1 MNLQTLLK
9 KLSAGHQTRHTAA
22 FTVADWTTSGI
33 VFSSIQRNADRNL
46 LLQSHFEPWPNDF
59 DPFASAQDTAAFLRS
74 LQQQHS
80 WIGRPSAI
88 SVPRQLTAMRLLQI
102 PVAAAAD
109 LAGAIS
115 LQLET
120 RQQSAE
126 PQQWDFLQH
135 PDSGSD
141 NLYVTVLQV
150 PARITAVITEVAA
163 LAGWKKPVLTAAD
176 LFVGGDSMAPGEF
189 RISLQMNRSK
199 LEVIVFRGGLPAASM
214 ATGTQF
220 ARDNDSMG
228 SIALSL
234 MQRVVETLPES
245 WRSGSGE
252 IPLAVSGSHA
262 APLARLLQSHGV
274 TVLPGPFDER
284 SPRAFALADALY
296 LPQLHCNLQQS
307 RSAPPAFAIRH
318 KLSIRIATT
327 IACLLIVAAWLFWSR
342 NADLHTQLAAKQ
354 ERLKAQQELISRGQP
369 VLQQFEK
376 LAAWKQQ
383 SLHAANE
390 IRNVALMVPERDQM
404 LLTRLQLENI
414 SDASERVLRVEGLAR
429 TPQVVQQLNTSI
441 LTEAAHYALHPSG
454 IGPAPAGSLLPVQFT
469 IESRILQQPEDT
481 TAAENS
487 SEETSTK
494 ENATKENATEQN
506 ATENTAEQ
514 EP

>member
-1 MNLQTLLK
+1 MNLPALLK
-9 KLSAGHQTRHTAA
+9 QLSADRRTGTTAT

-33 VFSSIQRNADRNL
+33 IFSSIQRSADKNL
-46 LLQSHFEPWPNDF
+46 LLQSHFEPWPADF
-59 DPFASAQDTAAFLRS
+59 DPFASAQDTATFLRS

-80 WIGRPSAI
+80 WIGRPAAI
-88 SVPRQLTAMRLLQI
+88 SVPRQLTAMRLLQVPI
-102 PVAAAAD
+102 AAADD

-135 PDSGSD
+135 PDIAAD
-141 NLYVTVLQV
+141 TLYVTVLQM
-150 PARITAVITEVAA
+150 PARIAHVISEIAA

-176 LFVGGDSMAPGEF
+176 LFVGGASMTPGEF

-199 LEVIVFRGGLPAASM
+199 LEVVVFRGGLPAASM

-284 SPRAFALADALY
+284 SPRAFALADSLY
-296 LPQLHCNLQQS
+296 LPQRHCNLQQS

-318 KLSIRIATT
+318 RLGIRLAATA
-327 IACLLIVAAWLFWSR
+327 ACLLIIAVWLLWNRST
-342 NADLHTQLAAKQ
+342 DLHRQLAQQQ
-354 ERLKAQQELISRGQP
+354 ERLRAQQELISRGQP
-369 VLQQFEK
+369 VLQQFER
-376 LAAWKQQ
+376 LSEWKQQ
-383 SLHAANE
+383 SLHAADE
-390 IRNVALMVPERDQM
+390 IRNVALMVPDRDQM

-429 TPQVVQQLNTSI
+429 SPQVVQQLNTSI
-441 LTEAAHYALHPSG
+441 LADAGHYALHPSG

-469 IESRILQQPEDT
+469 IESQILQQSED
-481 TAAENS
+481 S
-487 SEETSTK
+487 
-494 ENATKENATEQN
+494 ATE
-506 ATENTAEQ
+506 ENTADLTAEQ